1 MLYRI
6 TSPRFCAGLVVVD
19 GSVTRCAPILRRRFM
34 GAVFMQVVV
43 TCVNEGWVLE
53 HVDPREPEC
62 DLVHRSGG
70 ARGH

>member
-1 MLYRI
+1 MRRQRLRDFLIAIPPVDSLYRI
-6 TSPRFCAGLVVVD
+6 TAPWFCAGLIVAN

-53 HVDPREPEC
+53 HV
-62 DLVHRSGG
+62 G
-70 ARGH
+70 